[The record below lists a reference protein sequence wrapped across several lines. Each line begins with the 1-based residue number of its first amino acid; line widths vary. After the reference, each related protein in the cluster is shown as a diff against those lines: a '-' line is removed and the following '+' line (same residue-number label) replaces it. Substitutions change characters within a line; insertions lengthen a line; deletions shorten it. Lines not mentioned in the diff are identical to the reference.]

1 MKLQRLKQ
9 IIREEILEIV
19 NEAPQEFG
27 AFRRLVITTNMTAA
41 VKKEID
47 RFMKQPNIKADY
59 QMNKFSVKD
68 GAKPGVIVVDME
80 GQSATGLSLK
90 LQDAIKRV
98 DKNAD
103 VKERKEIKLTK

>member
-1 MKLQRLKQ
+1 MKLQELKQ
-9 IIREEILEIV
+9 IIRKEILSVV

-27 AFRRLVITTNMTAA
+27 AFRRLVITTSQPDA

-59 QMNKFSVKD
+59 KMNKFTVKD
-68 GAKPGVIVVDME
+68 GAKAGVIVVDME

-90 LQDAIKRV
+90 MQDAIKRV
-98 DKNAD
+98 DRNAD